1 MILYSCTKFSMM
13 SNFTYQIIPV
23 AFLFILLLLFL
34 GLKKNKITKNLPL
47 NDKFELNQY
56 DFLNFLEST
65 EKKLLALREL
75 YKQDLIDVK
84 VYIKKTEIVAES
96 IKKVTGKNVS
106 EMISDKTNN
115 IYSQLKSDISEKAKT
130 IQKTSVNNDL
140 DKLISDVD
148 QKIRMGFENER

>member
-1 MILYSCTKFSMM
+1 M

-34 GLKKNKITKNLPL
+34 GLKKKKVTKSLPL
-47 NDKFELNQY
+47 DDKFTPNQY
-56 DFLNFLEST
+56 DFINFLEST

-75 YKQDLIDVK
+75 YKQDLIDAK
-84 VYIKKTEIVAES
+84 IYIKKTEIVAES

-106 EMISDKTNN
+106 EMISDKRNN
-115 IYSQLKSDISEKAKT
+115 IYSQLKSDISAKAKT
-130 IQKTSVNNDL
+130 IQKTSGNNDL

-148 QKIRMGFENER
+148 QKIRMGFDNER

>member
-1 MILYSCTKFSMM
+1 MM

-47 NDKFELNQY
+47 NDKFKLNQY
-56 DFLNFLEST
+56 DFVNFLEST

-75 YKQDLIDVK
+75 YKQDLIDAK
-84 VYIKKTEIVAES
+84 IYIKKTEIVAES
-96 IKKVTGKNVS
+96 IEKVTGKNLS
-106 EMISDKTNN
+106 EMISDKRNN
-115 IYSQLKSDISEKAKT
+115 IYTQLKSDISAKAKT
-130 IQKTSVNNDL
+130 IQKTSGNNDL

-148 QKIRMGFENER
+148 QKIRMGFDNER

>member
-1 MILYSCTKFSMM
+1 MM

-34 GLKKNKITKNLPL
+34 GLKKKKVTKSLPL
-47 NDKFELNQY
+47 DDKFTPNKY
-56 DFLNFLEST
+56 DFINFLEST

-75 YKQDLIDVK
+75 YKQDLIDAK
-84 VYIKKTEIVAES
+84 IYIKKTEIVAES

-106 EMISDKTNN
+106 EMISDKRNN
-115 IYSQLKSDISEKAKT
+115 IYSQLRSDISAKAKT
-130 IQKTSVNNDL
+130 IQKTSGNNDL

-148 QKIRMGFENER
+148 QKIRMGFDNER

>member
-1 MILYSCTKFSMM
+1 MM

-47 NDKFELNQY
+47 NDKFKLNQY
-56 DFLNFLEST
+56 DFINFLEST

-75 YKQDLIDVK
+75 YKQDLIDAK
-84 VYIKKTEIVAES
+84 IYIKKTEIVAES
-96 IKKVTGKNVS
+96 IEKVTGKNVS
-106 EMISDKTNN
+106 EMISDKRNN
-115 IYSQLKSDISEKAKT
+115 IYTQLKSDISAKAKT
-130 IQKTSVNNDL
+130 IQKTSGNNDL

-148 QKIRMGFENER
+148 QKIRMGFDHER

>member
-1 MILYSCTKFSMM
+1 MM

-47 NDKFELNQY
+47 NDKFKLNQY
-56 DFLNFLEST
+56 DFINFLEST

-75 YKQDLIDVK
+75 YKQDLIDAK
-84 VYIKKTEIVAES
+84 IYIKKTEIVAES
-96 IKKVTGKNVS
+96 IEKVTGKNVS
-106 EMISDKTNN
+106 EMISDKRNN
-115 IYSQLKSDISEKAKT
+115 IYTQLKSDISAKAKT
-130 IQKTSVNNDL
+130 IQKTSGNNDL

-148 QKIRMGFENER
+148 QKIRMGFDNER

>member
-1 MILYSCTKFSMM
+1 M

-34 GLKKNKITKNLPL
+34 GLKKKKVTKSLPL
-47 NDKFELNQY
+47 DDKFTPNQY
-56 DFLNFLEST
+56 DFINFLEST

-75 YKQDLIDVK
+75 YKQDLIDAK
-84 VYIKKTEIVAES
+84 IYIKKTEIVAES

-106 EMISDKTNN
+106 EMISDKRNN
-115 IYSQLKSDISEKAKT
+115 IYSQLRSDISAKAKT
-130 IQKTSVNNDL
+130 IQKTSGNNDL

-148 QKIRMGFENER
+148 QKIRMGFDNER

>member
-1 MILYSCTKFSMM
+1 MM

-47 NDKFELNQY
+47 NDKFKLNQY
-56 DFLNFLEST
+56 DFINFLEST

-75 YKQDLIDVK
+75 YKQDLIDAK
-84 VYIKKTEIVAES
+84 IYIKKTEIVAES
-96 IKKVTGKNVS
+96 IEKVTGKNLS
-106 EMISDKTNN
+106 EMISDKRNN
-115 IYSQLKSDISEKAKT
+115 IYTQLKSDISAKAKT
-130 IQKTSVNNDL
+130 IQKTSGNNDL

-148 QKIRMGFENER
+148 QKIKMGFDNER

>member
-1 MILYSCTKFSMM
+1 MM

-34 GLKKNKITKNLPL
+34 GLKKNKITKSLPL
-47 NDKFELNQY
+47 DDKFTPNKY
-56 DFLNFLEST
+56 DFINFLEST

-75 YKQDLIDVK
+75 YKQDLIDAK
-84 VYIKKTEIVAES
+84 IYIKKTEIVAES

-106 EMISDKTNN
+106 EMISDKRNN
-115 IYSQLKSDISEKAKT
+115 IYSQLKSDISAKAKT
-130 IQKTSVNNDL
+130 IQKTSGNNDL

-148 QKIRMGFENER
+148 QKIRMGFDNER

>member
-1 MILYSCTKFSMM
+1 MM

-47 NDKFELNQY
+47 NDKFKLNQY
-56 DFLNFLEST
+56 DFINFLEST

-75 YKQDLIDVK
+75 YKQDLIDAK
-84 VYIKKTEIVAES
+84 IYIKKTEIVAES
-96 IKKVTGKNVS
+96 IEKVTGKNVS
-106 EMISDKTNN
+106 EMISDKENN
-115 IYSQLKSDISEKAKT
+115 IYTQLKSDISAKAKT
-130 IQKTSVNNDL
+130 IQKTSGNNDL

-148 QKIRMGFENER
+148 QKIRMGFDNER

>member
-1 MILYSCTKFSMM
+1 MM

-47 NDKFELNQY
+47 NDKFKLNQY
-56 DFLNFLEST
+56 DFINFLEST

-75 YKQDLIDVK
+75 YKQDLIDAK
-84 VYIKKTEIVAES
+84 IYIKKTEIVAES
-96 IKKVTGKNVS
+96 IEKVTGKNLS
-106 EMISDKTNN
+106 EMISEKRNN
-115 IYSQLKSDISEKAKT
+115 IYTQLKSDISAKAKT
-130 IQKTSVNNDL
+130 IQKTSGNNDL

-148 QKIRMGFENER
+148 QKIRMGFDHER

>member
-1 MILYSCTKFSMM
+1 MM

>member
-1 MILYSCTKFSMM
+1 MM

-47 NDKFELNQY
+47 NDKFKLNQY
-56 DFLNFLEST
+56 DFINFLEST

-75 YKQDLIDVK
+75 YKQDLIDAK
-84 VYIKKTEIVAES
+84 IYIKKTEIVAES
-96 IKKVTGKNVS
+96 IEKVTGKNLS
-106 EMISDKTNN
+106 EMISDKRNN
-115 IYSQLKSDISEKAKT
+115 IYTQLKSDISAKAKT
-130 IQKTSVNNDL
+130 IQKTSGNNDL

>member
-1 MILYSCTKFSMM
+1 MM

-47 NDKFELNQY
+47 NDKFKLNQY
-56 DFLNFLEST
+56 DFINFLEST

-75 YKQDLIDVK
+75 YKQDLIDAK
-84 VYIKKTEIVAES
+84 IYIKKTEIVAES
-96 IKKVTGKNVS
+96 IEKVTGKNVS
-106 EMISDKTNN
+106 EMISDKRNN
-115 IYSQLKSDISEKAKT
+115 IYTQLKSDISAKAKT
-130 IQKTSVNNDL
+130 IQKTSGNNDL

-148 QKIRMGFENER
+148 QKIRMGFDNEQ